1 YNIPLIY
8 AGALGILGSVC
19 TILPN
24 KTACLRCMFP
34 ELNEEEMPACS
45 TEGVHPSILYLVAGI
60 QVSETVKIITGREPT
75 LANKLLYIDLNELSF
90 ERIQMFR
97 QEECP
102 SCGIARKESK
112 LADNE
117 LIIEELCGR
126 DRGKRTWTV
135 TPSEPT
141 PINLSSMIKNAESLG
156 YIVKTRGNLGITA
169 VNSGR
174 MSVSF
179 LSSGAATIVGAKDK
193 EDAVKIYK
201 TFVEQP

>member
-1 YNIPLIY
+1 
-8 AGALGILGSVC
+8 
-19 TILPN
+19 
-24 KTACLRCMFP
+24 
-34 ELNEEEMPACS
+34 MPACS

-75 LANKLLYIDLNELSF
+75 LANNLLYIDLNELSF

-102 SCGIARKESK
+102 SCGIERKESK
-112 LADNE
+112 TSDDE

-135 TPSEPT
+135 TPTEPT
-141 PINLSSMIKNAESLG
+141 PIDLNSMIKNAESLG
-156 YIVKTRGNLGITA
+156 YKVKTRGNLGITA
-169 VNSGR
+169 VDSGR

-193 EDAVKIYK
+193 EDALKLYK
-201 TFVEQP
+201 TFIEHP